1 MSAASARH
9 FETRDSERG
18 LRAQGAEP
26 ARRPASARTP
36 GSARTQTRAR
46 ASAERRRRQRHFAR
60 RRRDLLED
68 TALALLVTVV
78 LLTVTAGLGVIALL
92 EIPMAVTLLATI
104 LIPRVR
110 RHRQGVR
117 TPPRTRSRSR

>member
-26 ARRPASARTP
+26 ARR
-36 GSARTQTRAR
+36 QTR

-92 EIPMAVTLLATI
+92 EIPMAITLFATI

-117 TPPRTRSRSR
+117 TPPRTGRRSR